1 MRANVFV
8 RSIVKWKTNCVK
20 KLQFLSLVLLF
31 FAIACEKSTN
41 KIIEPNENGLLG
53 KWTYTEYYMSIG
65 GPGEWHPVSL
75 PKQTIE
81 FKSNGTFIPCESF
94 LKEANHF
101 EILDSVTVK
110 IEPASISMG
119 YILMRYDIKTS
130 EGSLYLSPTNP
141 ICIEGCSNKF
151 ER

>member
-31 FAIACEKSTN
+31 FAIACEKSSN
-41 KIIEPNENGLLG
+41 RIIEPENGLVG

-65 GPGEWHPVSL
+65 GPGEWHPVS

-81 FKSNGTFIPCESF
+81 FKSNGTFVPCESF

-101 EILDSVTVK
+101 EILDSVTLK
-110 IEPASISMG
+110 IEPAATSM
-119 YILMRYDIKTS
+119 DTS
-130 EGSLYLSPTNP
+130 
-141 ICIEGCSNKF
+141 
-151 ER
+151 

>member
-31 FAIACEKSTN
+31 FAIACEKSSN
-41 KIIEPNENGLLG
+41 RIIEPENGLVG

-65 GPGEWHPVSL
+65 GPVEWHPVS

-110 IEPASISMG
+110 IEPAATPMG
-119 YILMRYDIKTS
+119 YILMRYDIKPF
-130 EGSLYLSPTNP
+130 EGSLYLSPANP